1 MNPAARDCVITRRG
15 FWDSSV
21 SHTYFFTKVMTSP
34 LEAGAREE
42 PESIL
47 RCNGAGT
54 SQGGVKYSLF
64 FDLEHIGDG

>member
-1 MNPAARDCVITRRG
+1 
-15 FWDSSV
+15 
-21 SHTYFFTKVMTSP
+21 MTSP